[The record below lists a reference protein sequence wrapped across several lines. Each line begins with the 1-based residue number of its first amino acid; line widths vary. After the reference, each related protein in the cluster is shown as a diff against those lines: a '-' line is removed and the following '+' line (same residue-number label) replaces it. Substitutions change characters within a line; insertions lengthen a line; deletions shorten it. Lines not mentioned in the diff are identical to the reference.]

1 MITFK
6 KFLEEAAVDPEKFA
20 ARIASRHGKNGR
32 IPVKTPDFDNHEDEI
47 EHAAETKKPKISR
60 KSMRIKDLKP
70 TNLEMRVD
78 DKNKLKDKIANKKP
92 DHIKVITHGGKH
104 YVDDGHHAILAA
116 RLRGEKHVDVE
127 HHDYD

>member
-1 MITFK
+1 
-6 KFLEEAAVDPEKFA
+6 
-20 ARIASRHGKNGR
+20 
-32 IPVKTPDFDNHEDEI
+32 
-47 EHAAETKKPKISR
+47 
-60 KSMRIKDLKP
+60 MRIKDLKP